1 MFTHHL
7 HFLLILLLLTTPP
20 VLPQFGGP
28 QFGGPPLNAPP
39 NNAFPPIGNNLGGG
53 GFQSDPCAAMCG
65 GPNMGNSVQHKQPL
79 QQFALMPPN
88 GQQMQQRDERCSL
101 INN

>member
-53 GFQSDPCAAMCG
+53 FQSDPCAAMCG
-65 GPNMGNSVQHKQPL
+65 GPNMGNSIQHQQPL

-88 GQQMQQRDERCSL
+88 VQQMQQRDERC
-101 INN
+101 